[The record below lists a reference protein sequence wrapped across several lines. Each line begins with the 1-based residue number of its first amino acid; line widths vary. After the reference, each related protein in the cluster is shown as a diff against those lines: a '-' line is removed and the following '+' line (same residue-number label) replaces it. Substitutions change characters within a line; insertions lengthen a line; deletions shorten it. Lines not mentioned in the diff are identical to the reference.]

1 MKIKDATNAF
11 KIATVK
17 YTGTTRLDFIYE
29 DKLISQDGKNIY
41 PQSVLTDNLARVYII
56 VVNGEIKKIG
66 GSQDKGGMK
75 HALQIY
81 RDGGVNGRPSIRSYG
96 IWYFLFHEVLDN
108 KSLVEFY
115 MIYQDNFE
123 TYVKGLD
130 TIKLVNNA
138 SINYK
143 LLEEACIDD
152 FHKHEGINIFPE
164 WNLQEQ
170 GYDWPNSIKEE
181 HANILLN
188 SANRKNKKGRKSIF

>member
-75 HALQIY
+75 HTLQIY

-96 IWYFLFHEVLDN
+96 IWYFLFHEVLTTR
-108 KSLVEFY
+108 
-115 MIYQDNFE
+115 I
-123 TYVKGLD
+123 
-130 TIKLVNNA
+130 I
-138 SINYK
+138 I
-143 LLEEACIDD
+143 
-152 FHKHEGINIFPE
+152 GIV
-164 WNLQEQ
+164 L
-170 GYDWPNSIKEE
+170 
-181 HANILLN
+181 ILTGVILIIL
-188 SANRKNKKGRKSIF
+188 RKKK